1 MEPKTKE
8 RLIAFRKS
16 NRRMPSRRMDI
27 PTDKLT
33 ALHPEVLRKFTS
45 VTGKIIPRRI
55 TGVSAWIH
63 RRITREIKRSRA
75 LNLMP

>member
-33 ALHPEVLRKFTS
+33 ALHPEVLR
-45 VTGKIIPRRI
+45 
-55 TGVSAWIH
+55 
-63 RRITREIKRSRA
+63 
-75 LNLMP
+75 NLMP